1 MLDTAQEAQET
12 QEAQENRTAHA
23 IRGTRGNGAAGLTSE
38 FLHDVLLAS
47 AAVTPERPAVIGLSG
62 TGAPYETS
70 YRQLQEQAHQ
80 YAAELSALG
89 IGIGDRVLVESDTS
103 GPALALL
110 IACASLGAPFVP
122 VGPQAPAERIKAVT
136 AAAEPVLHLRADTAR
151 EREIPEPVGTAVF
164 GPGSLTVLRPPTA
177 AGDGGHRRT
186 ELACTDPAYI
196 IFTSG
201 TTGAPKGVVM
211 SHRAITSFFRGML
224 AHDIVGP
231 GDRVASTAPLQFDF
245 ALLDAGLALGS
256 GAALVPVPRELL
268 PWPRRLLR
276 FLADTG
282 ATQVDGAPSI
292 WRNVLR
298 YEPERLAALEN
309 LRGVL
314 YSGEEFPLP
323 ELRAL
328 RKARPSVRIVN
339 CYGSTE
345 SVAASFTEVPNPLP
359 DDVERLSI
367 GRAHPGAE
375 MVLVDDEGHVVRETG
390 VVGEIHLHSPAL
402 FSGYWN
408 DPDATRAAL
417 VPDPLCPQS
426 GQVVFRTRDLAV
438 RGEDGQLYYRG
449 RADSLVKVR
458 GNRVDLGEI
467 DRCLMAAPGVA
478 LAATLLLDTG
488 DGGSGGHGSGDQL
501 LAAFVATDDGTPGDS
516 APDEAALRL
525 LCTRTLPGYMVPE
538 RVHVLDELPLN
549 SHGKIDR
556 SGLRQRFAT
565 KHTAGRA
572 SHDH

>member
-1 MLDTAQEAQET
+1 MLDTVQEARERP
-12 QEAQENRTAHA
+12 ESRTPYAARA
-23 IRGTRGNGAAGLTSE
+23 IPGNGATGLTSE
-38 FLHDVLLAS
+38 FLHEVLLAS
-47 AAVTPERPAVIGLSG
+47 AAVTPERPAVIGLSAAG
-62 TGAPYETS
+62 TPYATS
-70 YRQLQEQAHQ
+70 YRQLRDQAEQ

-89 IGIGDRVLVESDTS
+89 IGIGDRVIVESDTS

-110 IACASLGAPFVP
+110 IACASIGAPFVP
-122 VGPQAPAERIKAVT
+122 VGPQAPDERIDAVT
-136 AAAEPVLHLRADTAR
+136 AAAGPVLHLRADTAR

-164 GPGSLTVLRPPTA
+164 GPGGLTVLRPPATVEA
-177 AGDGGHRRT
+177 GHRRT
-186 ELACTDPAYI
+186 ELACTDPAYV

-231 GDRVASTAPLQFDF
+231 ADRVASTAPLQFDF
-245 ALLDAGLALGS
+245 SLLDAGLALGS
-256 GAALVPVPRELL
+256 GAALIPVPRDLL

-328 RKARPSVRIVN
+328 RKARPDLRIVN

-345 SVAASFTEVPNPLP
+345 SVAASFTQVPNPLP
-359 DDVERLSI
+359 DDAERLSI

-375 MVLVDDEGHVVRETG
+375 MVLVDDEGRVVRESG

-417 VPDPLCPQS
+417 VPDPQCPQS
-426 GQVVFRTRDLAV
+426 GQVVFRTRDLAE

-488 DGGSGGHGSGDQL
+488 ADGDQTL
-501 LAAFVATDDGTPGDS
+501 VAFVATDDGTAGGS
-516 APDEAALRL
+516 TPDESALRL
-525 LCTRTLPGYMVPE
+525 LCTRTLPSYMVPE

-556 SGLRQRFAT
+556 SGLRQRFAA